1 MDAQTELEEHGWDAK
16 LYGLPCTT
24 LVMRL
29 VQLAENGLQDQE
41 ERNIFHAISSLW
53 LSHMVPKDL
62 YKEQFVI

>member
-1 MDAQTELEEHGWDAK
+1 
-16 LYGLPCTT
+16 
-24 LVMRL
+24 MRL